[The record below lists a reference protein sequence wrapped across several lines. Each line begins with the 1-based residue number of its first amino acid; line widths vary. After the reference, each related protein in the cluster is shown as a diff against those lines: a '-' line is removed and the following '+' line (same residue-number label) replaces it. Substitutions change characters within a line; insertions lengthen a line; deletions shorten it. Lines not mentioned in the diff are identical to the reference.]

1 MMPEE
6 FFTWEY
12 LGTYA
17 GATIAV
23 MLFVQF
29 TKELPGIKSI
39 PTRIWAYIIAAVL
52 LVLSTVFTISPITP
66 SIILLCL
73 INAVIV
79 AMAACGGYDTLHN
92 IKTSV
97 GE

>member
-29 TKELPGIKSI
+29 TKDLPGIKAI
-39 PTRIWAYIIAAVL
+39 PTRLWAYIMAAVL
-52 LVLSTVFTISPITP
+52 LVLSTVFTVRPITP

-79 AMAACGGYDTLHN
+79 AMAACGGYDTLHG
-92 IKTSV
+92 IKTGG

>member
-39 PTRIWAYIIAAVL
+39 PTRLWAYVIAAVL
-52 LVLSTVFTISPITP
+52 LVLSTVFTVSPITP

-79 AMAACGGYDTLHN
+79 AMAACGEYDTL
-92 IKTSV
+92 KSLREV
-97 GE
+97 

>member
-6 FFTWEY
+6 FFTWQY

-29 TKELPGIKSI
+29 TKDLPGIKAL
-39 PTRIWAYIIAAVL
+39 PTRLWAYIMAAVL
-52 LVLSTVFTISPITP
+52 LVLSTLFTVSPITP
-66 SIILLCL
+66 AVILLCL

-79 AMAACGGYDTLHN
+79 AMAACGGYDTL
-92 IKTSV
+92 KSLRK
-97 GE
+97 E

>member
-1 MMPEE
+1 MPEE

-39 PTRIWAYIIAAVL
+39 PTRLWAYVIAAVL
-52 LVLSTVFTISPITP
+52 LVLSTVFTVSPITP

-92 IKTSV
+92 IKTSG